1 MIGIQGSPWVPGVA
15 EGPLLPLAAPLSL
28 WGGVDPETGRV
39 TDPRHP
45 DAGRSLA
52 GRIVAFPATVGSS
65 SSSAVLLELIRH
77 GVAPHGIV
85 LPKGDA
91 ILALGSLVARELGY
105 RPVPILVASPES
117 WAAIPAGTVV
127 RLDPVPGGTGSAPT

>member
-1 MIGIQGSPWVPGVA
+1 MIAIQGTAWVPGA
-15 EGPLLPLAAPLSL
+15 ALGPLLPLGAPLSL

-45 DAGRSLA
+45 DVGRSLA
-52 GRIVAFPATVGSS
+52 GWIVAFPSTIGSS

-77 GVAPHGIV
+77 EVAPRGIL

-105 RPVPILVASPES
+105 RPVPILVAPPGS
-117 WAAIPAGTVV
+117 WAGLPEGTVV
-127 RLDPVPGGTGSAPT
+127 RLDAVASEASPETA